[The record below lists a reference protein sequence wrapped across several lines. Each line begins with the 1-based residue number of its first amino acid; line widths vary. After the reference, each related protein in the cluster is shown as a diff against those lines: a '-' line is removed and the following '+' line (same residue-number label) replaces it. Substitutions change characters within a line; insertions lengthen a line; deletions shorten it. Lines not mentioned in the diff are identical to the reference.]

1 VTFRLKLN
9 AIDLFQKES
18 LCRMSHSMELSEI
31 QSGTIIKDVF
41 VKSIVMAD
49 DPRKKA
55 ADRRFVSQQPH
66 EQAYQRRKNKQSGKN
81 SGRKTGR
88 SRGSK

>member
-1 VTFRLKLN
+1 M
-9 AIDLFQKES
+9 DLHET
-18 LCRMSHSMELSEI
+18 

-41 VKSIVMAD
+41 VKSMVMAD

-55 ADRRFVSQQPH
+55 VDRRFVSQQPH
-66 EQAYQRRKNKQSGKN
+66 EQTYQRRKNKQSGKN

-88 SRGSK
+88 SRSSK